1 MVASWVL
8 FMDTFVD
15 TIDCDETLKESCERT
30 ELDLLKVLSGR
41 TWQML
46 KGGNGHNKDLLCKS
60 IEPEA

>member
-15 TIDCDETLKESCERT
+15 TIDCDEKLKESCERT
-30 ELDLLKVLSGR
+30 ELDLLKVPSGR

-46 KGGNGHNKDLLCKS
+46 KGGKRS
-60 IEPEA
+60 